1 MVRRHPNKLLE
12 KHKKEN
18 EELKAKLTQQAKQL
32 EAMGTGPPPQK
43 KQKKGEKTDE
53 EKVLEHF
60 FSEETFKVHKFARPS
75 DFRHI
80 FLHFFEDKNGPL
92 AEEEREAILKGR
104 EKEDSVIGSFF
115 RDHGKSINEK
125 LNNCRNHCQSEVKK
139 SL

>member
-18 EELKAKLTQQAKQL
+18 EELKAKLAEQATLL

-53 EKVLEHF
+53 EKVLERF

-75 DFRHI
+75 DFRTF
-80 FLHFFEDKNGPL
+80 FLRFCEDKNGPI
-92 AEEEREAILKGR
+92 AEEEREAFTKGR
-104 EKEDSVIGSFF
+104 EKPGSAIGSFF
-115 RDHGKSINEK
+115 
-125 LNNCRNHCQSEVKK
+125 
-139 SL
+139 